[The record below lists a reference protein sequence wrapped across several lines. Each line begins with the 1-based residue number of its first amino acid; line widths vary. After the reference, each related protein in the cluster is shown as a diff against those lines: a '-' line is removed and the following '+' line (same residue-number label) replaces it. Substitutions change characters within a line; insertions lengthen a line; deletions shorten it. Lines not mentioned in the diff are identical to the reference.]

1 MKTENY
7 YHSDDTSTDV
17 YLYHEGKNYKSYEF
31 LGAHRVAKDG
41 KEYVRFAVWAP
52 NAKYVN
58 LVGDFNFWDDYNLP
72 LERVTN
78 SGVWAIYVK
87 NVREYDSYK
96 FRIVSWDDKII
107 YKADPYAFHAETR
120 PNTASKVYE
129 IDGYDWKDK
138 KWMKQRANKDHF
150 HNAMSIY
157 ELHMG
162 SWFRHPD
169 NSYYSYNEVAERL
182 PSYLKEMGYTHVEF
196 LPLTE
201 HPYDGSWGYQVTGY
215 FAATSRFGTPKDLM
229 HLVDTLHQN
238 GIGVF
243 LDWVPVHFTK
253 DDHGLRE
260 FDGSCLYEKN
270 NAYAASA
277 EGWGTLYF
285 DYYKPEVRNFLI
297 SSALF
302 WLDKFHFDGI
312 RVDAVAAMLYLNF
325 NGKHLYNEYGGV
337 DNHEGVEFVKELN
350 SVVHTFH
357 NDAIMI
363 AEESTDW
370 PNITGKIEEGGLGFD
385 FKWNMGWMNDT
396 LKYFE
401 MDPIFR
407 KDHHDLLTFSL
418 VYAFN
423 ERYILPFSHDEVV
436 HLKKSMV
443 NKIPGDYDMKFD
455 GIRGLYAYMYAHP
468 GKKLMFMGNDIGT
481 FDEWNEDWELP
492 WSVLSYE
499 KHRQLQRFVS
509 DLNHLYKKENVF
521 YELDTSYDGF
531 EWVEHENSN
540 ESMIVFERI
549 NKNGDSVLCAFNFT
563 PVYRANYRVGV
574 RDKGI
579 YRTLLNTAHRNYGG
593 HVQRNKPLYTKEVYS
608 HGRKHSVMIDVP
620 GYSAVF
626 IKLST
631 KKK

>member
-1 MKTENY
+1 MQTENY
-7 YHSDDTSTDV
+7 YYSDDTSKDV
-17 YLYHEGKNYKSYEF
+17 YLFHEGKNYKSYEF
-31 LGAHRVAKDG
+31 LGAHRVVKDG
-41 KEYVRFAVWAP
+41 QEYVRFAVWAP

-58 LVGDFNFWDDYNLP
+58 VVGDFNFWDDYNLP
-72 LERVTN
+72 LQRVTN

-87 NVREYDSYK
+87 NVREYDAYK
-96 FRIVSWDDKII
+96 YRIVSWDDRII

-120 PNTASKVYE
+120 PKTSSKVYE
-129 IDGYDWKDK
+129 IDGYNWNDK
-138 KWMKQRANKDHF
+138 KWMKQRATKDHF
-150 HNAMSIY
+150 HNPMSIY
-157 ELHMG
+157 ELHLG

-169 NSYYSYNEVAERL
+169 NSYYSYLEVAERL
-182 PSYLKEMGYTHVEF
+182 PGYLKEMGYTHVEF

-201 HPYDGSWGYQVTGY
+201 YPYDGSWGYQVTGY

-238 GIGVF
+238 GIAV
-243 LDWVPVHFTK
+243 LIDWVPVHFTK

-270 NAYAASA
+270 NPYAASA
-277 EGWGTLYF
+277 DGWGTLYF

-357 NDAIMI
+357 SDTIMI

-370 PNITGKIEEGGLGFD
+370 PNITGPIEEGGLGFD

-401 MDPIFR
+401 MDPIYR

-423 ERYILPFSHDEVV
+423 EKYILPFSHDEVV
-436 HLKKSMV
+436 HLKKSMI
-443 NKIPGDYDMKFD
+443 NKIPGDYDLKFD

-499 KHRQLQRFVS
+499 KHRQLQKFVS

-531 EWVEHENSN
+531 EWVEHENTN
-540 ESMIVFERI
+540 ESMIIFERI
-549 NKNGDSVLCAFNFT
+549 NKKGETILCAFNFT
-563 PVYRANYRVGV
+563 PVYRANYRIGV

-579 YRTLLNTAHRNYGG
+579 YRTLLNTAHKNYGG
-593 HVQRNKPLYTKEVYS
+593 HVQRNKPLHTKDVYA
-608 HGRKHSVMIDVP
+608 HGRKNSVLVDIP
-620 GYSAVF
+620 GYSAIF